1 MFIFPENGS
10 VDYDEFCGLMK
21 DFVVGGDAVMEVK
34 IREAFKLFDLNS
46 DGMITKDE
54 LSKAIS
60 KIGSK
65 VSDEEIDNLVK
76 IIDRDGDQKINYDGK
91 TQSINN
97 SLNVYITPINSPN
110 VYITPV
116 NSLNVYITPIN
127 SLNVYITPVN
137 SLNVRPV
144 SHQLIV

>member
-1 MFIFPENGS
+1 MKPILSQNCITLCYYMAAALTLVQHNLFIFPENGS

-91 TQSINN
+91 T
-97 SLNVYITPINSPN
+97 
-110 VYITPV
+110 
-116 NSLNVYITPIN
+116 
-127 SLNVYITPVN
+127 
-137 SLNVRPV
+137 
-144 SHQLIV
+144 